1 VGQRR
6 RVVIV
11 AFDDV
16 QVLDVTGPAEV
27 FAMANRGGAGDRYTI
42 EIVARTAG
50 PLACSSGLRLVADQS
65 FDECRGR
72 IDTLVVAGGNG
83 TPAAALDADLI
94 DWIRLAARRSRR
106 VTSVCSG
113 AFLLAQAGLLDGK
126 RATTHW
132 SVTELLADLFPA
144 VAVDPDRIY
153 VRDGSTY
160 TSAGVTSGM
169 DLALALVE
177 DDHGSAAALELAR
190 QLVLFV
196 HRPGGQSQFSVHLEA
211 QAAERHPIRDAQ
223 AFIADHLAAD
233 LSVGAL
239 ARQADMSTRNFA
251 RCFRNELGVTPAAYV
266 ERVRVEA
273 ARRLLESSDRAL
285 AAIASD
291 CGFGTVETLHR
302 SFQRTVHVTPGQ
314 YRRHFMTSRQE
325 QVS

>member
-1 VGQRR
+1 MGAR

-11 AFDDV
+11 AFEGI

-27 FAMANRGGAGDRYTI
+27 FAMANRGVPAPRYSV
-42 EIVARTAG
+42 EVVARAAG
-50 PLACSSGLRLVADQS
+50 PVTCSSGLRVVADRS
-65 FDECRGR
+65 LAECRGR

-83 TPAAALDADLI
+83 TEAAAGDADLI
-94 DWIRLAARRSRR
+94 AWIRRAARCSRR

-132 SVTELLADLFPA
+132 SVTDLLADLFPT
-144 VAVDPDRIY
+144 VEVDPDRIY
-153 VRDGSTY
+153 VRDGATY

-169 DLALALVE
+169 DLALALIE
-177 DDHGSAAALELAR
+177 EDHGAAVALEIAR

-196 HRPGGQSQFSVHLEA
+196 HRPGGQSQFSVQLET

-223 AFIADHLAAD
+223 TFIADHLAAD

-239 ARQADMSTRNFA
+239 AARTGMSTRNFA
-251 RCFRNELGVTPAAYV
+251 RCFRSELGVTPASYV
-266 ERVRVEA
+266 ERARVEA
-273 ARRLLESSDRAL
+273 ARRLLESSGRGMS
-285 AAIASD
+285 AIASE

-302 SFQRTVHVTPGQ
+302 SFQRIVHVTPGQ
-314 YRRHFMTSRQE
+314 YRRHFRSLE
-325 QVS
+325 DAS